1 MQELGEIINLYG
13 WVRLLIVFPG
23 LRIHD
28 EYLDVLFAVNLFTD
42 AAFEEPLSC
51 ATIFL
56 AQVIYLS

>member
-1 MQELGEIINLYG
+1 MQELGEIMNLYD

-51 ATIFL
+51 ATIT
-56 AQVIYLS
+56 